1 MAPHWETPLS
11 EPLTLRSG
19 DTLLTLLDVGQF
31 LRSNFHGTRTPP
43 VQSTI
48 ELLLRAAETG
58 ADADRRAATER
69 LSLLLKFNRWI

>member
-1 MAPHWETPLS
+1 MALHWDTSLS

-19 DTLLTLLDVGQF
+19 DTLLTLLDVGHF
-31 LRSNFHGTRTPP
+31 LRSNFNGARTPP

-48 ELLLRAAETG
+48 ELLLHAAETG
-58 ADADRRAATER
+58 TELDRRAATQR

>member
-19 DTLLTLLDVGQF
+19 DTLLTLLDVGHF
-31 LRSNFHGTRTPP
+31 LRSHFGGARTPP

-58 ADADRRAATER
+58 AESDRQAATER
-69 LSLLLKFNRWI
+69 LAVLLKFNRWI